1 MEPVTNHTPFSAS
14 TSLPSIKEV
23 GREAARGRCAGE
35 ADKQMWAAVSAC
47 IWEERGGKARRSRA
61 LQRLKTEGCPLT
73 PPQPGHRFLRSP
85 SGRKGALSTKCP
97 PAGSCPGAPA
107 PRRAPPLG
115 PRGWDWRWWAAEA
128 GGEPR
133 RPATGACADRVPAR
147 SPTVGTATPRSPAA
161 AASPGPAGTGGGR
174 ELRPRARPRPASLFR
189 RRPLAR
195 V

>member
-1 MEPVTNHTPFSAS
+1 MEPVANHTPFSAS

-35 ADKQMWAAVSAC
+35 AGKQMWAAVPAC

-61 LQRLKTEGCPLT
+61 LQRLKTEGCPSH
-73 PPQPGHRFLRSP
+73 PRSLGTASFALPRGERGP
-85 SGRKGALSTKCP
+85 SLPNAP

-107 PRRAPPLG
+107 PRRASPLG

-133 RPATGACADRVPAR
+133 RPGTGACADRVPAR